1 MKYPFVSRSRE
12 CLHIVLRKNFKTVST
27 MGKVIWSCNDYS
39 IFRVGTDRL
48 HDIARFVVTQNY
60 LHHSSEP
67 IPDTALQ
74 EIEEI
79 YREELSYSEN
89 SVYFIVRD
97 KDDKMI
103 GSIRVFRWNK
113 RTPTPMQKIFHI
125 SPLEK
130 VSNAPETSFWHIGRF
145 AIDSTSNFSTVTL
158 FKQLMTLAV
167 TPILQEND
175 SYMIAETDSHLLR
188 VMNALGI
195 ETQQIGNPL
204 TYLASETIPVC
215 SSRKGLTKFYQ
226 RYYPLLAA
234 S

>member
-1 MKYPFVSRSRE
+1 ME
-12 CLHIVLRKNFKTVST
+12 
-27 MGKVIWSCNDYS
+27 KVICSCNDYS
-39 IFRVGTDRL
+39 ILRVGADRL
-48 HDIARFVVTQNY
+48 HDVAQFVVIQNY
-60 LHHSSEP
+60 NHHSSEP
-67 IPDTALQ
+67 IPDTVQQ

-79 YREELSYSEN
+79 YQEELSYAEN

-97 KDDKMI
+97 KDGKMI

-130 VSNAPETSFWHIGRF
+130 VSNAWGSSFWHIGRF

-158 FKQLMTLAV
+158 FKQLMALAV
-167 TPILQEND
+167 TPILQDND

-195 ETQQIGNPL
+195 ETHQIGNPL
-204 TYLASETIPVC
+204 IYLASETIPVY
-215 SSRKGLTKFYQ
+215 SSKKGLVKFHQ
-226 RYYPLLAA
+226 RCYPLLTV